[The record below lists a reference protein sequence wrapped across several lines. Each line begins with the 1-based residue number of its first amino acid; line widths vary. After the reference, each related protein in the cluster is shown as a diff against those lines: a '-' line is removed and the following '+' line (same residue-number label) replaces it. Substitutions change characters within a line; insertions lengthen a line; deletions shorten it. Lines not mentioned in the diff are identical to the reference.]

1 MVKSKYEV
9 IMAKLVL
16 PIGISGSGKS
26 YIYNKDYKDY
36 IQVSPDLIREEL
48 TGDISNQTRNK
59 EVFKIAFERV
69 DECLKNG
76 QNVFFDATNV
86 NKSQR
91 KNFTDKYIGTDVEVI
106 YVVLPADIDL
116 SWKRIRADIREKKNR
131 SDVPYFAL
139 VRQKEQYDNSLEL
152 GFNDEN
158 VQEVIYAEQ

>member
-1 MVKSKYEV
+1 MSRL
-9 IMAKLVL
+9 IL

-26 YIYNKDYKDY
+26 YIYNKDYKDC

-48 TGDISNQTRNK
+48 TGDISNQSRNK
-59 EVFKIAFERV
+59 DVFRIAFERV
-69 DECLKNG
+69 DEYLNKG
-76 QNVFFDATNV
+76 QDVFFDATNV

-91 KNFTDKYIGTDVEVI
+91 KNFTDKYKGTDVEVV

-139 VRQKEQYDNSLEL
+139 VRQKEQYDNTLKV
-152 GFNDEN
+152 GFDDEN
-158 VQEVIYAEQ
+158 VQEVIYVKNSK

>member
-1 MVKSKYEV
+1 MSRL
-9 IMAKLVL
+9 IL

-26 YIYNKDYKDY
+26 YIYNKDYKDC

-48 TGDISNQTRNK
+48 TGDISNQSRNK
-59 EVFKIAFERV
+59 DVFRIAFERV
-69 DECLKNG
+69 DEYLNNG
-76 QNVFFDATNV
+76 QDVFFDATNV
-86 NKSQR
+86 NKGQR
-91 KNFTDKYIGTDVEVI
+91 KSFTDKYKGTDVTVV